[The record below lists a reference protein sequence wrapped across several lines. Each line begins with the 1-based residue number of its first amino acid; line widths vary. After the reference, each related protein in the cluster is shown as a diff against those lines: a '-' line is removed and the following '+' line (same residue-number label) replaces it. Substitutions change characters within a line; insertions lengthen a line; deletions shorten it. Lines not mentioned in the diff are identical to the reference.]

1 MGGSKQGRRDH
12 HGCCCADVPTQH
24 GSLNC
29 HTWLLL
35 QDGWTPLHMAAQNG
49 RLEVV
54 GQLLGAAAAVDAAIY
69 PVRPPVRHPY
79 SGKNNCSRRVMAT

>member
-24 GSLNC
+24 GSVNC

-35 QDGWTPLHMAAQNG
+35 QDVWTPLHMAAQNG
-49 RLEVV
+49 HLAVV
-54 GQLLGAAAAVDAAIY
+54 QQLLGAGAAVNAANK
-69 PVRPPVRHPY
+69 VGASPPAGCRWVHVVAA
-79 SGKNNCSRRVMAT
+79 G